1 MVNIV
6 RRMNIVENQRSTK
19 FKVNPFSLF
28 CQILLLFVSFFFI
41 LYEEWKLVN
50 IVESAKYK
58 GNPFTGNQLSVQIKR
73 IRKGFSALPQYIQYI
88 IYILNSILHICSWS
102 PNSTYLH
109 LDFYLLSQHTQ
120 KRRHSRVICYHIC
133 TYSQCTDDDDDDQG

>member
-1 MVNIV
+1 MS
-6 RRMNIVENQRSTK
+6 NQRSTRA
-19 FKVNPFSLF
+19 
-28 CQILLLFVSFFFI
+28 IHLLFGNSCSFLILFGLFWFFFG
-41 LYEEWKLVN
+41 LFEEWKMVN
-50 IVESAKYK
+50 IVESWKYK

-88 IYILNSILHICSWS
+88 IYMLNSILHICSWS

-120 KRRHSRVICYHIC
+120 KRRHSGVICYHIC